1 MFLRGNYSE
10 TEVGFP
16 CPGYT
21 KMNRFQQAEDIKNSL
36 VVVFLS
42 YVDFYRPKYVLMEN
56 VKDLLSHRVSSI
68 IICYKSRN

>member
-1 MFLRGNYSE
+1 
-10 TEVGFP
+10 
-16 CPGYT
+16 
-21 KMNRFQQAEDIKNSL
+21 MNRFQQAEDIKNSL